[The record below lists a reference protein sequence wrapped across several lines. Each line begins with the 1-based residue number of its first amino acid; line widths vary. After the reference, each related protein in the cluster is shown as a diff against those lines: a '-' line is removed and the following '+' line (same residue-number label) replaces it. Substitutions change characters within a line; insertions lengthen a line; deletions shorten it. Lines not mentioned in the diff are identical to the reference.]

1 MSCLVHGLHG
11 VWCFVSGVG
20 RWHTGQHTQRVCHSV
35 SKGRRLRGFCYPP
48 HSHLMCVWTHV
59 CVHKAHFPSSSRSV
73 VSQAR
78 LSRGGSES
86 LAYKTT
92 RTAQLF
98 CRKTYRLSSL
108 DPTLAFCLF
117 KDPCWYKRFLTDR
130 NFTVYPDSTISWL
143 RQVHEYLDSTMKLLR
158 GNLTVYTRIPPYH
171 DKALSPW
178 MPGLNHFQA
187 IDRIKMVD
195 DHDVK

>member
-1 MSCLVHGLHG
+1 MHMSCLVHGLHG

-92 RTAQLF
+92 CTAQLF

-117 KDPCWYKRFLTDR
+117 KDPCWYKRFFDR
-130 NFTVYPDSTISWL
+130 PKFHCIPGLHHIMTASSPRIPGLYHETSSGKSHCVYPDSTVS
-143 RQVHEYLDSTMKLLR
+143 
-158 GNLTVYTRIPPYH
+158 
-171 DKALSPW
+171 
-178 MPGLNHFQA
+178 
-187 IDRIKMVD
+187 
-195 DHDVK
+195 